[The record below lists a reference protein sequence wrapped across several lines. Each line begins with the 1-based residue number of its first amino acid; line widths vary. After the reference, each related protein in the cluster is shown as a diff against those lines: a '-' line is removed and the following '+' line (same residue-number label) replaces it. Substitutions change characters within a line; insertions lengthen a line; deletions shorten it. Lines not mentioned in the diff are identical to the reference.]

1 MAKKQEKTP
10 MTRPM
15 PSQNIGLYDMT
26 AGAKSTGVA
35 NRKKVE
41 SQRLF
46 EKH

>member
-1 MAKKQEKTP
+1 